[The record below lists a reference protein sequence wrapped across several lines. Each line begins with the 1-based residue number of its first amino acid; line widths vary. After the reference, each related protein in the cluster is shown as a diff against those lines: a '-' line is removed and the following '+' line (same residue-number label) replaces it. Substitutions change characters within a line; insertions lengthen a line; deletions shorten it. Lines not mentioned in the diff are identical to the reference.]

1 MGIDWFK
8 CFGINFSNPTKDGF
22 LYCIDEAIRNNKK
35 FMIVTP
41 NVDHIILYYEDGEFR
56 NVYDKADL
64 VILDSRILLRMSNLL
79 GHKIK
84 FFITGSDLFPF
95 LCNEASKKDYSVFI
109 LGGTTEESLNKAKEK
124 LRNRFKNLNV
134 IGSYSPEYGFEKD
147 ETKNEK
153 IIGMINSAKPDIL
166 FMGVGTPK
174 QEKWLFKNK
183 EKINAKL
190 FLGTGAAIDF
200 ISGYQ
205 KRAPI
210 CWQKLGLEWLYRL
223 IHNPK
228 RLFHRYIV
236 RDSKIFIWFL
246 REIFKKRKSN

>member
-1 MGIDWFK
+1 
-8 CFGINFSNPTKDGF
+8 
-22 LYCIDEAIRNNKK
+22 
-35 FMIVTP
+35 MIVTP
-41 NVDHIILYYEDGEFR
+41 NVDHIILYYEDDEFR

-64 VILDSRILLRMSNLL
+64 VILDSRILLRMSNFL

-84 FFITGSDLFPF
+84 FFIPGSDLFPF
-95 LCNEASKKDYSVFI
+95 LCDESSKKGYSVFM
-109 LGGTTEESLNKAKEK
+109 LGGTTEESLDKAKDNFK
-124 LRNRFKNLNV
+124 NRFKDLNI
-134 IGSYSPEYGFEKD
+134 IGSYSPENGFEKD

-153 IIGMINSAKPDIL
+153 IIEMINLAKPDIL

-190 FLGTGAAIDF
+190 FLGIGAAIDF

-210 CWQKLGLEWLYRL
+210 IWQKLSLEWLYRL

-228 RLFHRYIV
+228 RLFHRYVV
-236 RDSKIFIWFL
+236 RDSKIFVWFL
-246 REIFKKRKSN
+246 KEIFKKRKSN